1 MDKKGDIM
9 KSVIALL
16 LNSSA
21 GSGRASKH
29 LEQIMNRFDFH
40 GHSIEV
46 LSPNSLEE
54 TKRVVS
60 ESNAER
66 IIVVGGDG
74 SLHYAVN
81 ATVETGRTLGLI
93 PLGTGN
99 DAAKA
104 LNISNQNIEESV
116 DRCLEDP
123 IAIDLI
129 KSGSQYFM
137 TSCIA
142 GFPAQVNSR
151 ANSMQ
156 FPKGKSRY
164 TIATLAE
171 LKKLEPSRYKLAI
184 DNTEI
189 EIDAMAVTVANT
201 PYFGGGMKICP
212 EANPSDGILDICVLG
227 EVSRARLLYL
237 FGKIRKGKHVD
248 AAEVSMFRA
257 RSVTIEAL
265 GELRADGEPFRSLPA
280 SMEVVSDALLIAGA
294 RLT

>member
-1 MDKKGDIM
+1 M
-9 KSVIALL
+9 
-16 LNSSA
+16 NSSV
-21 GSGRASKH
+21 GSGRALKH
-29 LEQIMNRFDFH
+29 LERIINRLDFH

-46 LSPNSLEE
+46 LSPNSAQE
-54 TKRVVS
+54 TNKVIS

-74 SLHYAVN
+74 SLHYAAN
-81 ATVETGRTLGLI
+81 ALAETGRVLGLI

-104 LNISNQNIEESV
+104 LNISSSSIEDSV
-116 DRCLEDP
+116 DKCLEDP
-123 IAIDLI
+123 VSIDLI
-129 KSGSQYFM
+129 KSDSQYFI

-164 TIATLAE
+164 TIATLTE
-171 LKKLEPSRYKLAI
+171 LKNLEPLCYKLAI
-184 DNTEI
+184 DNNEI
-189 EIDAMAVTVANT
+189 EIDAMAITVANT

-212 EANPSDGILDICVLG
+212 EADPSDGMLDICVLG
-227 EVSRARLLYL
+227 QVSRTNLLYL
-237 FGKIRKGKHVD
+237 FGKIRKGTHVG
-248 AAEVSMFRA
+248 AAEVSMYRA
-257 RSVTIEAL
+257 RSVTIEAQ
-265 GELRADGEPFRSLPA
+265 GVLRADGEPFKSLPA
-280 SMEVVSDALLIAGA
+280 NMEVQPKALLIAGV

>member
-1 MDKKGDIM
+1 MDKKGDNM

-46 LSPNSLEE
+46 LSPNSLQE
-54 TKRVVS
+54 TKKVIS

-81 ATVETGRTLGLI
+81 ATAETGRILGLI

-104 LNISNQNIEESV
+104 LNISNQIIEESV

-123 IAIDLI
+123 ITIDLI
-129 KSGSQYFM
+129 KSDSQYFI

-164 TIATLAE
+164 TIATLTE
-171 LKKLEPSRYKLAI
+171 LKNLEPLCCKLVI
-184 DNTEI
+184 DNNEI
-189 EIDAMAVTVANT
+189 EMNAMAITVANT

-212 EANPSDGILDICVLG
+212 EADPADGMLDICVLG
-227 EVSRARLLYL
+227 EITRTNLLYL
-237 FGKIRKGKHVD
+237 FGKIRKGNHVG
-248 AAEVSMFRA
+248 AAEVSMYRA
-257 RSVTIEAL
+257 RSITIETQGA
-265 GELRADGEPFRSLPA
+265 LRADGEPFKSLPT
-280 SMEVVSDALLIAGA
+280 SMEVKSDALLIAGA
-294 RLT
+294 RLI

>member
-21 GSGRASKH
+21 GSGKASKH

-46 LSPNSLEE
+46 LSPNSLQE

-104 LNISNQNIEESV
+104 LNISSRNIEESV

-123 IAIDLI
+123 ITIDLI
-129 KSGSQYFM
+129 KSDSQYFI

-164 TIATLAE
+164 TIATLTE
-171 LKKLEPSRYKLAI
+171 LKNLEPLCCKLVI
-184 DNTEI
+184 DNNEI
-189 EIDAMAVTVANT
+189 EMNAMAITVANT

-212 EANPSDGILDICVLG
+212 EADPADGMLDICVLG
-227 EVSRARLLYL
+227 EITRTNLLYL
-237 FGKIRKGKHVD
+237 FGKIRKGTHVG
-248 AAEVSMFRA
+248 AAEVSMYRA
-257 RSVTIEAL
+257 RSITIEAQ
-265 GELRADGEPFRSLPA
+265 GALRADGEPFKSLPT
-280 SMEVVSDALLIAGA
+280 SMEVKSDALLIAGA
-294 RLT
+294 RLI